1 MNTIIL
7 PHGSIK
13 LIIEKLNVSRPTIR
27 KALRGQCSTELCE
40 KIRKIAIEVGGVEV
54 TNPKKN

>member
-13 LIIEKLNVSRPTIR
+13 LIIERLDVSRPTIR
-27 KALRGQCSTELCE
+27 KALRGQCTTTLCK
-40 KIRKIAIEVGGVEV
+40 KIREVALDVGGVEV
-54 TNPKKN
+54 KSHKK